1 MLTRPVLVFRPNAN
15 GKTVRD
21 PRGRVPAV
29 IRAPRGRRGGF
40 HAAPYARS
48 RARVCGVFT
57 RARIHALASAR
68 ASADAARVMRS
79 LAHLSARVLVLTGA
93 FALACAASCRAPA
106 MKEPNVVP
114 APPKVGDEIVVCG
127 QRFHTGAPVV
137 LWTQTPGYDSYQLIA
152 EKPTTEGAE
161 PEFKLAYQPGRQRT
175 VGEGMVEMLVA
186 PHSTDLASL
195 QKVVDQ
201 FVLHYDVCGVSRTCH
216 KVLRERGLS
225 VHFMLDV
232 DGTIYQ
238 TMDLA
243 DTAWHAT
250 KSNPR
255 SVGIEIANMGAYA
268 NAQAKPLTEWYARDV
283 TGTYLALPERL
294 KGGGVRVTDTIL
306 RPART
311 DPVRGE
317 IHGTS
322 YVQYD
327 YTPEQ
332 YDSLAKLTA
341 ALCRAL
347 PRIRPDAPRG
357 KDGAVL
363 STVLTD
369 AEWTKFG
376 GVLGHYHVQRNKQDP
391 GPAFD
396 WEKFLGAVRGELA
409 AP

>member
-1 MLTRPVLVFRPNAN
+1 MKP
-15 GKTVRD
+15 
-21 PRGRVPAV
+21 
-29 IRAPRGRRGGF
+29 
-40 HAAPYARS
+40 
-48 RARVCGVFT
+48 
-57 RARIHALASAR
+57 
-68 ASADAARVMRS
+68 ADA
-79 LAHLSARVLVLTGA
+79 
-93 FALACAASCRAPA
+93 
-106 MKEPNVVP
+106 EPS
-114 APPKVGDEIVVCG
+114 PPPVGDEIVVCG

-137 LWTQTPGYDSYQLIA
+137 LWTQAPGYDSYQLIA
-152 EKPTTEGAE
+152 EKPKTPGAT

-175 VGEGMVEMLVA
+175 VGDAGPGEKMVEMLVA
-186 PHSTDLASL
+186 PHNADLASL

-216 KVLRERGLS
+216 RVLRERGLS

-255 SVGIEIANMGAYA
+255 SVGVEIANMGAYA
-268 NAQAKPLTEWYARDV
+268 SATAKPLTEWYAHDV
-283 TGTYLALPERL
+283 TGTYVSLPERL
-294 KGGGVRVTDTIL
+294 QGGGVRVTDTIL

-327 YTPEQ
+327 FTPEQ
-332 YDSLAKLTA
+332 YESLAKLTA
-341 ALCRAL
+341 ALSRAL
-347 PRIRPDAPRG
+347 PRITPDAPRG
-357 KDGAVL
+357 KDGKVT

-369 AEWTKFG
+369 AEWAKFG

-409 AP
+409 VP